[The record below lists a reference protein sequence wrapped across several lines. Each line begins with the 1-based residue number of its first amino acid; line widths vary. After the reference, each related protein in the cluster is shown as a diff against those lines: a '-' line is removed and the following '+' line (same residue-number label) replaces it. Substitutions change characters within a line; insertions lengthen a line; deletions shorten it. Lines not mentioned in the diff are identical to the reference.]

1 MLSEAFRDFLG
12 AGTIDVFVFV
22 NLIAV
27 GSLYLW
33 GSRRTRTAWPSSAT
47 WCFMSGLAVLAVVYL
62 GPLAAWSHTF
72 FWVHMTQHLLVMMVA
87 APLLVLGAPTTL
99 WFRASSD
106 AGRRRWVVP
115 TLRSPVVRV
124 LTNPILTWM
133 LFAGVLLGTHF
144 TSFYNFALE
153 NHDADYLIEQPL
165 YLIAAFLFY
174 FPLIGA
180 NLQPRRP
187 SHPARMVSLATMM
200 IPEAIVGAVIY
211 FSSVVLYPV
220 FGRDRPFGPDPMA
233 DQQLSG
239 ALMWALV
246 MVVDSGWLMVAAA
259 EWFTSEERRGRHL
272 DAVLAAEA
280 ISSVVPSAAVD
291 DLRQ

>member
-1 MLSEAFRDFLG
+1 MA
-12 AGTIDVFVFV
+12 AGTLDVFALV
-22 NLIAV
+22 NLIAAAA
-27 GSLYLW
+27 LYLW
-33 GSRRTRTAWPSSAT
+33 GTRRTQSPWRTSAT
-47 WCFMSGLAVLAVVYL
+47 VCFLSGLGVLAIVYL

-99 WFRASSD
+99 LFSASSD
-106 AGRRRWVVP
+106 AHRRRWVVP
-115 TLRSPVVRV
+115 VLRSRVVRI
-124 LTNPILTWM
+124 LTNPILTWL

-144 TSFYNFALE
+144 TAFYNFALE
-153 NHDADYLIEQPL
+153 NHDADTLIEQPL
-165 YLIAAFLFY
+165 YLTAAFLFY

-187 SHPARMVSLATMM
+187 SHGVRILSLATMM
-200 IPEAIVGAVIY
+200 IPEAIVGGVIY
-211 FSSVVLYPV
+211 FASVVLYPA
-220 FGRDRPFGPDPMA
+220 FATDRPFGPDPKS

-246 MVVDSGWLMVAAA
+246 MVVDTGWIMVAAA
-259 EWFTSEERRGRHL
+259 EWFASEERRSSHV
-272 DAVLAAEA
+272 DAIVAAESSA
-280 ISSVVPSAAVD
+280 IASNGSGRGN